1 LSQGYITGEI
11 GKVTL
16 NQPEVVTLLSPIRD
30 AQYLKSLQNPT
41 STAPDAG
48 LGVIDN
54 PFFFV
59 AGHYPG
65 GLSPTG
71 APEDRTYLL
80 WFGSPAGTTNEKP
93 QFSVFYARVHPERYV
108 PNAPAETWLDPPVL
122 LVSYDQ
128 ISRDVVSWA
137 DNVFTAAGYTPSS
150 PGVVNVISGAEY
162 IPNYGYVSY
171 AYAPSTVTL
180 NFTGT
185 PELKQLHMVYDMLDD
200 TVLMY
205 FSIMVPNWNPVTKAQ
220 YVYKF
225 PVSLL
230 KSQRSINQYA
240 VSGLTPT
247 TTSTPPPNDRPYFLG
262 GLKFDNTVEQTLGN
276 GLGEAWNNSVQYQSA
291 PQFAISFD
299 WYKLGGFMGY
309 KPSNGFLPAIYV
321 GNPLY
326 GISTLDTNYN
336 YPHGDSLMAIAFA
349 DIHKNPAQPQTYYQP
364 IITSSG
370 LSVPAFNG
378 LPENLGS
385 CPSSYGGNSYYCI
398 PILGFAGQLDTF
410 DLGLNIDK
418 FGSIVP
424 GESFGIHGTYIIP
437 ITVLLRP
444 DWGGISSMR
453 MKMLYVAP
461 IFHQFEGYGGLSFA
475 WTRDSV
481 EIPYYPEMGTC
492 RPYLTTLPDGK
503 LKVTMGGYYADNY
516 IDGVA
521 VYLDKTVVSPKGK
534 TLVATPS
541 LIFGQT
547 SSGGSYYVVTV
558 YNFYAAVY
566 HGVVTYTFGKKY
578 ARVYLNMNANNSGFV
593 NIYTRY
599 RSSSAPDLQ
608 QVYGNSPNSNN
619 TFTYYTP
626 VGGNIGTLVYLS
638 DYSYVMPYEASYAR
652 TSKFRVDGQVLWVIT
667 TNNYGT
673 SDVWV
678 ELDGD

>member
-1 LSQGYITGEI
+1 MVLLDQKEVFSQPY
-11 GKVTL
+11 L
-16 NQPEVVTLLSPIRD
+16 VTLLSPIRD
-30 AQYLKSLQNPT
+30 RDYLRSLVNPT

-48 LGVIDN
+48 VGVIDN

-65 GLSPTG
+65 GLLTPS
-71 APEDRTYLL
+71 APEDRTYLV

-93 QFSVFYARVHPERYV
+93 QFSIFYAKVHPDQYK
-108 PNAPAETWLDPPVL
+108 PGAPASQWLDPPVL

-128 ISRDVVSWA
+128 ISRDVINWA

-150 PGVVNVISGAEY
+150 PGVINVPGTY
-162 IPNYGYVSY
+162 VTNYGYTSY
-171 AYAPSTVTL
+171 AGAPSTITL

-185 PELKQLHMVYDMLDD
+185 PELKQLHMIYDMLDD

-205 FSIMVPNWNPVTKAQ
+205 FSITVPNWNLATKAQ

-230 KSQRSINQYA
+230 KSRQSINQYA

-247 TTSTPPPNDRPYFLG
+247 TTSTPPPNDKPYFLG
-262 GLKFDNTVEQTLGN
+262 GLKFDSTIEQTIGNALGGN
-276 GLGEAWNNSVQYQSA
+276 WGNTLQMQSA

-326 GISTLDTNYN
+326 MTAASSINYN

-364 IITSSG
+364 IITTYG
-370 LSVPAFNG
+370 YAMPAFIQ
-378 LPENLGS
+378 LPENLES
-385 CPSSYGGNSYYCI
+385 CPSSYNGNSYYCI

-424 GESFGIHGTYIIP
+424 GESLGIHGTYAIP
-437 ITVLLRP
+437 ITLPPRP

-453 MKMLYVAP
+453 MKVLYVAP
-461 IFHQFEGYGGLSFA
+461 IFHQFQGYGGLSFA
-475 WTRDSV
+475 LTRDSV

-516 IDGVA
+516 IDGIA
-521 VYLDKTVVSPKGK
+521 IYIDKSVISPKGK
-534 TLVATPS
+534 TLVTVPS

-547 SSGGSYYVVTV
+547 SPGGSYYVIAGA
-558 YNFYAAVY
+558 NPFNSIY
-566 HGVVTYTFGKKY
+566 HGVVAHTFGKKY
-578 ARVYLNMNANNSGFV
+578 ARIYFNINAGNSVFV

-599 RSSSAPDLQ
+599 RSRSAPDLQ
-608 QVYGNSPNSNN
+608 QMYGNSPNPNN
-619 TFTYYTP
+619 TATYYP
-626 VGGNIGTLVYLS
+626 VVERNFGTLVYAA
-638 DYSYVMPYEASYAR
+638 DYSYNMPYSTSYPR

-667 TNNYGT
+667 RDGNGP
-673 SDVWV
+673 VWV
-678 ELDGD
+678 ELEGD

>member
-1 LSQGYITGEI
+1 MSQGYITEEI

-71 APEDRTYLL
+71 APEDRTYLV
-80 WFGSPAGTTNEKP
+80 WFGSPKGTTNEKP
-93 QFSVFYARVHPERYV
+93 QFSVFYAKVHPERYV

-128 ISRDVVSWA
+128 ISSDVVNWA
-137 DNVFTAAGYTPSS
+137 DNVFTSAGYTPSS
-150 PGVVNVISGAEY
+150 PGVINVPNNAGY
-162 IPNYGYVSY
+162 IPNYGYVDYPNS
-171 AYAPSTVTL
+171 PSPVTL

-205 FSIMVPNWNPVTKAQ
+205 FSITVPNWNPGTKAQ

-230 KSQRSINQYA
+230 KSQQSINQYA

-247 TTSTPPPNDRPYFLG
+247 TTSTPPPNDKPYFLG
-262 GLKFDNTVEQTLGN
+262 GLKFDSTIEQTIVNAFRGFTWGN
-276 GLGEAWNNSVQYQSA
+276 AIQMQSA

-326 GISTLDTNYN
+326 MTAMSGINYN
-336 YPHGDSLMAIAFA
+336 YPHGDSLIAIAFA

-364 IITSSG
+364 IMTSYG
-370 LSVPAFNG
+370 MAFPAFQG
-378 LPENLGS
+378 LPPNLES
-385 CPSSYGGNSYYCI
+385 CPSSYGSNSYYCI

-424 GESFGIHGTYIIP
+424 GESFGIHGAYAIP
-437 ITVLLRP
+437 IALPPRP
-444 DWGGISSMR
+444 DWGGISSIR

-461 IFHQFEGYGGLSFA
+461 IFHQFQGYGGLSFA

-503 LKVTMGGYYADNY
+503 LKVTMGGYHADNY
-516 IDGVA
+516 LDGVA
-521 VYLDKTVVSPKGK
+521 IYLDKSAISPKGK
-534 TLVATPS
+534 TLVTVPP

-547 SSGGSYYVVTV
+547 SPGGSYYVIAGA
-558 YNFYAAVY
+558 NGPNSIY
-566 HGVVTYTFGKKY
+566 HGVVTHTFGKKY
-578 ARVYLNMNANNSGFV
+578 ARVYLNINAGNNVFV

-599 RSSSAPDLQ
+599 RSRSAPDLQ
-608 QVYGNSPNSNN
+608 QMYGNSPNPNN
-619 TFTYYTP
+619 TANYYP
-626 VGGNIGTLVYLS
+626 VVERSFGTLVYAT
-638 DYSYVMPYEASYAR
+638 DYSYNMPYALEYSR
-652 TSKFRVDGQVLWVIT
+652 TSKFRVDGQVLWVL
-667 TNNYGT
+667 TNDGNGP
-673 SDVWV
+673 VWV
-678 ELDGD
+678 ELEGD